1 MKLFNTGL
9 MQSSL
14 LHSLLGEL
22 KIVSGSCGVQ
32 GNISYASQEPWI
44 FAGNIRQNILFGRPF
59 NGSRYEEVTSAAALL
74 DDFKQ
79 LPHGDLT
86 ILGDRGVS
94 LSGGQKA
101 RVNLARALYQSADI
115 YLLDDPL
122 SAVDSRVSRHLFKK
136 CIKEALE
143 GRLRIL
149 VTHQHQY
156 LPQADYIVVMNE
168 GRILGQGTYEELT
181 RAGVDLV
188 GLLASSSSSE
198 EEETQSKEKPL
209 EISEDEEPDE
219 DESLSMAENDIP
231 MNTFKKL
238 SVIDNNKP
246 EQPKRHV
253 ESMAVGSIS
262 PRVYWDYIR
271 AAKSDFAL
279 IVLCTLFLCTQGAI
293 SFAEYWLSLW

>member
-1 MKLFNTGL
+1 MKLFNTDL

-22 KIVSGSCGVQ
+22 RIVSGSCGVQ
-32 GNISYASQEPWI
+32 GTISYASQEPWI

-59 NGSRYEEVTSAAALL
+59 NGSHYEEVTSVAALL

-86 ILGDRGVS
+86 IVGDRGVS
-94 LSGGQKA
+94 VSGGQKA

-122 SAVDSRVSRHLFKK
+122 SAVDSRVSRHLFDK
-136 CIKEALE
+136 CIKETLE
-143 GRLRIL
+143 GKLRIL
-149 VTHQHQY
+149 VTHQTQY

-168 GRILGQGTYEELT
+168 GPILSQGTYEELT

-188 GLLASSSSSE
+188 GLLASS
-198 EEETQSKEKPL
+198 EETQGQEKAL
-209 EISEDEEPDE
+209 EVLEDEEPDK
-219 DESLSMAENDIP
+219 DESLATAINDIP
-231 MNTFKKL
+231 MNNLKKP
-238 SVIDNNKP
+238 SVIDNKP

-262 PRVYWDYIR
+262 ARVYWDYIR

-279 IVLCTLFLCTQGAI
+279 IVLCILFLCTQGAI